1 MDRLTRYAPRTFAC
15 DDGTV
20 QVSVTLDG
28 TVKLSI
34 RQLTGEV
41 AAVEMSAD
49 RSREVCQ
56 GIRAKGQAAEKEA
69 GSR

>member
-1 MDRLTRYAPRTFAC
+1 MDRLDRFAPRVFAA
-15 DDGTV
+15 DGGTV

-34 RQLTGEV
+34 RQRTGEV
-41 AAVEMSAD
+41 AAVEMSPD
-49 RSREVCQ
+49 RTREVCQ

>member
-1 MDRLTRYAPRTFAC
+1 MDRLGRYEPRTFPC

-34 RQLTGEV
+34 RQRTGEV
-41 AAVEMSAD
+41 AAVELTPE

-69 GSR
+69 GTR